1 MAGDKRGE
9 KRGEKQNFSER
20 VKSELLNVKF
30 QGLNERRACL
40 SAFVRSCGTICSEKG
55 LVGFEIPL
63 SNDSEKQFVT
73 ILLRDLYKIE
83 PEIISS
89 VKRGK
94 STLRL
99 VSEKSADVLCDLK
112 IIEKDESGVA
122 VRLGIDESLTQ
133 EKTRAAYVRGLF
145 LGSGSVTVPKTAAG
159 GRCEIET
166 DTGNIKIEID

>member
-1 MAGDKRGE
+1 MAGDKRGD
-9 KRGEKQNFSER
+9 KRGDKQNFSER

-122 VRLGIDESLTQ
+122 VRLGIDESS
-133 EKTRAAYVRGLF
+133 ANGRGLGVLVEYLIHDF
-145 LGSGSVTVPKTAAG
+145 I
-159 GRCEIET
+159 RCRIV
-166 DTGNIKIEID
+166 GVISFCQ